1 LVDDLVHVR
10 LQGTDA
16 SARVKLGDRL
26 PFSSVL
32 DRVGLAEE
40 VEQYLP
46 VDEST
51 TTMIEGCLDV
61 STLERWPRFLRI
73 STNFQPFTLK
83 AEDDLDKLG
92 NVNIYDAGGDADDW
106 SVFLVQLLKNEM

>member
-1 LVDDLVHVR
+1 
-10 LQGTDA
+10 
-16 SARVKLGDRL
+16 
-26 PFSSVL
+26 VL

-51 TTMIEGCLDV
+51 TTMIEGC
-61 STLERWPRFLRI
+61 
-73 STNFQPFTLK
+73 FQPFTLK

-92 NVNIYDAGGDADDW
+92 NVNIDDAGGDADDW